1 MKNDFSTKLMIDDI
15 SKINIHHHCDT
26 DFPACSIIQL
36 ESGTIAVGL
45 FSGSIIFFHAAN
57 LDEPYLCFKV
67 DEYPI
72 YSLLQVEDDQ
82 LLCNSG
88 KCIYMIYDS
97 KKDLYFDKKEKIN
110 NENLYGNINKIILTY
125 DKSILIGD
133 DKYIS
138 LFHQSKKTFN
148 LIKHLKVNA
157 PIMNLTLVKINL
169 LLATIPKL
177 QKVIF
182 CEPEKLVKTYEIQN
196 IKFYEGIN
204 YNNIIC
210 RISKDLIVIG
220 GCMGCIYLVNLKNKQ
235 LIANVG
241 IRYKNEVIT
250 CIYLINNGDIV
261 CGTSMIINKNN
272 TQQEYICAN
281 LVQFRYE
288 NQVFKEVHRK
298 KNVHED
304 VISKIIEIVNH
315 KGINEFATISYDGS
329 LRIWD

>member
-1 MKNDFSTKLMIDDI
+1 MKNDFSTELHIDDI
-15 SKINIHHHCDT
+15 SKINMHHHYDI

-45 FSGSIIFFHAAN
+45 TNGRIIFFNAIN
-57 LDEPYLCFKV
+57 LEEPYLCFKV

-72 YSLLQVEDDQ
+72 YSILQLEDDQ

-88 KCIYMIYDS
+88 KNLYMIYDS
-97 KKDLYFDKKEKIN
+97 KKDSNFNKKEKIN
-110 NENLYGNINKIILTY
+110 NENIYGTINKIILNY
-125 DKSILIGD
+125 DKSILIAD

-138 LFHQSKKTFN
+138 LFHQEKKTLN

-157 PIMNLTLVKINL
+157 PIMDINLVKINV
-169 LLATIPKL
+169 LLAVVPKL
-177 QKVIF
+177 HKVIF
-182 CEPEKLVKTYEIQN
+182 CDPEKLVKTYEYQN
-196 IKFYEGIN
+196 IKFYDGIN
-204 YNNIIC
+204 YNNIIS

-220 GCMGCIYLVNLKNKQ
+220 GCMGYIYLVNLKNKQ

-241 IRYKNEVIT
+241 IRYKNEIIT
-250 CIYLINNGDIV
+250 CIYLINNGDLV
-261 CGTSMIINKNN
+261 CGTSMIVNDND

-329 LRIWD
+329 FRIWD